1 VEKAETDEKVIFTD
15 FSCLPITGSEKLAP
29 DFWTFDCARPMDV
42 KPDSE
47 EFGSFSPDMDR
58 AAWCYGETGN
68 GSVGR
73 GLYQN
78 TQGARLR
85 YTPAGKTYGDM
96 SVTVEADPAKTAGQ
110 GFGSAGQYM
119 DVCIKFD
126 TERLS
131 GYGLRIQRRK
141 EASDAVFMALVEY
154 REGHTRLLTDF
165 CITSC
170 FLTGCTI
177 RLAAEGGMLRA
188 TVTTKTAQS
197 ESHREKGY
205 AHRVT
210 LSAPAEENSCGG
222 LCLWHTGTPGTGGWQ
237 NTTMLHSIE
246 IRYL

>member
-1 VEKAETDEKVIFTD
+1 
-15 FSCLPITGSEKLAP
+15 
-29 DFWTFDCARPMDV
+29 
-42 KPDSE
+42 
-47 EFGSFSPDMDR
+47 
-58 AAWCYGETGN
+58 
-68 GSVGR
+68 
-73 GLYQN
+73 
-78 TQGARLR
+78 
-85 YTPAGKTYGDM
+85 
-96 SVTVEADPAKTAGQ
+96 
-110 GFGSAGQYM
+110 
-119 DVCIKFD
+119 
-126 TERLS
+126 
-131 GYGLRIQRRK
+131 
-141 EASDAVFMALVEY
+141 MALVEY
-154 REGHTRLLTDF
+154 REGRTRLLTDF